1 MYMCSGAYEQEMYD
15 QCEVGDLSGKYDAVA
30 IQEAGWGYKAVQ
42 NDPLPA
48 LDYHYVSGTTMNP
61 PNRFSSIV
69 FHNGSPRVLCGKLVQ
84 VE

>member
-15 QCEVGDLSGKYDAVA
+15 QCEVGDLSGKYGAVA

-48 LDYHYVSGTTMNP
+48 LGT
-61 PNRFSSIV
+61 
-69 FHNGSPRVLCGKLVQ
+69 L
-84 VE
+84 